1 METTEKVAIPHGAG
15 CVPERT
21 RTIAPLVAFG
31 AIYVGAIAA
40 LRFVPLSP
48 AAQIAVALLPVPF
61 FAFYILRWVTTLRRL
76 DELQRLITLEALGVA
91 YPLAL
96 LLVMSLGLLKLAGAR
111 GVEAIDYLR
120 LWPVLFWLYFVGLF
134 IARKRYR

>member
-1 METTEKVAIPHGAG
+1 MEITENTAVPHGAG
-15 CVPERT
+15 CAPEHA
-21 RTIAPLVAFG
+21 RTIPPLVAFG

-40 LRFVPLSP
+40 LRFLPLAR

-61 FAFYILRWVTTLRRL
+61 FAYYILRWVAALRRI
-76 DELQRLITLEALGVA
+76 DELQRLITLEALGIA

-96 LLVMSLGLLKLAGAR
+96 LLVMSLGLLQLVGVR
-111 GVEAIDYLR
+111 GIEGIDYLR

>member
-1 METTEKVAIPHGAG
+1 METIERAAIPHGVE
-15 CVPERT
+15 CTPEQART
-21 RTIAPLVAFG
+21 LTPLVAFG

-40 LRFVPLSP
+40 LRFVPLSQ

-61 FAFYILRWVTTLRRL
+61 FGFYILRWVTTLRRL
-76 DELQRLITLEALGVA
+76 DELQRLITLEALGIA

-96 LLVMSLGLLKLAGAR
+96 LLVMSLGLLQLVGVR
-111 GVEAIDYLR
+111 GIEAIDYLR
-120 LWPVLFWLYFVGLF
+120 LWPILFWLYFVGLF

>member
-1 METTEKVAIPHGAG
+1 METIEGAAIPRGAG
-15 CVPERT
+15 CAPEHA
-21 RTIAPLVAFG
+21 RTIPPLAAFG

-40 LRFVPLSP
+40 LRFVPLSQ

-61 FAFYILRWVTTLRRL
+61 FAYYILRWVTALRRL
-76 DELQRLITLEALGVA
+76 DELQRLITLEALGIA
-91 YPLAL
+91 FPLAL
-96 LLVMSLGLLKLAGAR
+96 LVVMSLGLMQLAGVR
-111 GVEAIDYLR
+111 GIEAIDYLR